1 MLSSIYTKAY
11 FISKY
16 SLNSILIRNPCFY
29 NKIKKGGSSE
39 RKKQKAGSSRG
50 KGAVMQ
56 KKKQRVEII
65 FINLGEE
72 RSVTEQK
79 NGASFVRED
88 GKYETAE
95 IITYQETNIP
105 QEGNRLHENRLY
117 GSADYNE
124 ISTQVDYFLNEYK
137 VARNHKDLLLHAIFK
152 EKEDFLSLYNALNGT
167 NYTDAAK
174 LEITTLENAVYMSVQ
189 NDVSFVFLSEL
200 YMIEHQSTINPN
212 MPLRNL
218 TYISKVL
225 SKITAKE
232 DIYGSK
238 QIKLPTPRFIVLYN
252 GTKQIEEKTVLKL
265 SDAYEKKTE
274 EPELELITTVLNIN
288 EGYNERLK
296 SACKL
301 LRDYM
306 TLITKI
312 RENQKIM
319 DLQQATYQAIEECI
333 KEDVL
338 KDFLMRHRS
347 EVIAM
352 MLYDF
357 DMEKHIESEKAYE
370 YERGREDMEKDMEK
384 TLVSRWWKKGKN
396 IEEIVEDLGKPEQY
410 VKTLLGNL

>member
-1 MLSSIYTKAY
+1 MLSSVYTKAY
-11 FISKY
+11 FTSLFY
-16 SLNSILIRNPCFY
+16 SGSVLIGNPCFY
-29 NKIKKGGSSE
+29 NKIWKMGALNRMKKGRSSC
-39 RKKQKAGSSRG
+39 G
-50 KGAVMQ
+50 KGAAMQ
-56 KKKQRVEII
+56 KKKQKIEII
-65 FINLGEE
+65 IIDLGEE
-72 RSVTEQK
+72 KEC
-79 NGASFVRED
+79 GPSFVKEN
-88 GKYETAE
+88 GKYEIGVDYRE
-95 IITYQETNIP
+95 V
-105 QEGNRLHENRLY
+105 
-117 GSADYNE
+117 SA
-124 ISTQVDYFLNEYK
+124 QVDYFLNEYK
-137 VARNHKDLLLHAIFK
+137 VARNHRDLLLRAIFK
-152 EKEDFLSLYNALNGT
+152 EKGDFLSLYNALNGT

-200 YMIEHQSTINPN
+200 YMIEHQSTVNPN

-218 TYISKVL
+218 TYISNVL

-252 GTKQIEEKTVLKL
+252 GTKQTEEKTVLKL

-288 EGYNERLK
+288 EGYNEKLK

-306 TLITKI
+306 ALITKI
-312 RENQKIM
+312 REKQKTM
-319 DLQQATYQAIEECI
+319 DLQQATYQAIAECI
-333 KEDVL
+333 REDVL
-338 KDFLMRHRS
+338 KDFLIRHRA

-370 YERGREDMEKDMEK
+370 YERGMEVGIEKGMERGIK
-384 TLVSRWWKKGKN
+384 
-396 IEEIVEDLGKPEQY
+396 
-410 VKTLLGNL
+410 LLLQNLMDSMHISEAEARKYLKL

>member
-39 RKKQKAGSSRG
+39 RKKQNAGCSCR
-50 KGAVMQ
+50 KGAAMQ
-56 KKKQRVEII
+56 KKKQSVEII
-65 FINLGEE
+65 FINLGGETKETELRNEDVSESAEE
-72 RSVTEQK
+72 K
-79 NGASFVRED
+79 KKDASSYASTLENTCVLSSVREII
-88 GKYETAE
+88 KYETVRSNNHQE
-95 IITYQETNIP
+95 INIYHGTNIQ
-105 QEGNRLHENRLY
+105 QERNRLQGNRLHENEDY
-117 GSADYNE
+117 DKVSA
-124 ISTQVDYFLNEYK
+124 QVDYFLKEYK

-167 NYTDAAK
+167 SYTDATK

-252 GTKQIEEKTVLKL
+252 GTKQIEEKSVLKL

-288 EGYNERLK
+288 EGYNEKLK

-319 DLQQATYQAIEECI
+319 DLQQATYQAMEECI
-333 KEDVL
+333 RENVL
-338 KDFLMRHRS
+338 KDFLIKHRAM
-347 EVIAM
+347 EPQLMKIAVGDE
-352 MLYDF
+352 LRLHHEAF
-357 DMEKHIESEKAYE
+357 AS
-370 YERGREDMEKDMEK
+370 
-384 TLVSRWWKKGKN
+384 
-396 IEEIVEDLGKPEQY
+396 
-410 VKTLLGNL
+410 

>member
-1 MLSSIYTKAY
+1 MLSSVYTKAY
-11 FISKY
+11 FTSLFY
-16 SLNSILIRNPCFY
+16 SGSVLIGNPCFY
-29 NKIKKGGSSE
+29 NKIWKMGALNRMKKGRSSC
-39 RKKQKAGSSRG
+39 G
-50 KGAVMQ
+50 KGAAMQ
-56 KKKQRVEII
+56 KKRQKIEII
-65 FINLGEE
+65 IIDLGEE
-72 RSVTEQK
+72 KEC
-79 NGASFVRED
+79 GPSFVKEN
-88 GKYETAE
+88 GKYE
-95 IITYQETNIP
+95 I
-105 QEGNRLHENRLY
+105 GV
-117 GSADYNE
+117 DYRE
-124 ISTQVDYFLNEYK
+124 VSTQVDYFLNEYK
-137 VARNHKDLLLHAIFK
+137 VARNHRDLLLRAIFK
-152 EKEDFLSLYNALNGT
+152 EKGDFLSLYNALNGT

-200 YMIEHQSTINPN
+200 YMIEHQSTVNPN

-218 TYISKVL
+218 TYISNVL

-252 GTKQIEEKTVLKL
+252 GTKQTEEKTVLKL

-288 EGYNERLK
+288 EGYNEKLK

-312 RENQKIM
+312 REKQKTM
-319 DLQQATYQAIEECI
+319 DLQQATYQAIAECI
-333 KEDVL
+333 REDVL
-338 KDFLMRHRS
+338 KDFLIRHRA

-370 YERGREDMEKDMEK
+370 YERGMEVGIEKGMERGIK
-384 TLVSRWWKKGKN
+384 
-396 IEEIVEDLGKPEQY
+396 
-410 VKTLLGNL
+410 LLLQ

>member
-1 MLSSIYTKAY
+1 
-11 FISKY
+11 
-16 SLNSILIRNPCFY
+16 
-29 NKIKKGGSSE
+29 
-39 RKKQKAGSSRG
+39 
-50 KGAVMQ
+50 MQ
-56 KKKQRVEII
+56 KEKQRVEII

-72 RSVTEQK
+72 TSVTVRK
-79 NGASFVRED
+79 NDGVSGNAVEKENDVRSYEDTEEKEHSPSFVKEVS
-88 GKYETAE
+88 KYEVDE
-95 IITYQETNIP
+95 
-105 QEGNRLHENRLY
+105 
-117 GSADYNE
+117 
-124 ISTQVDYFLNEYK
+124 QVDYFLNEYK
-137 VARNHKDLLLHAIFK
+137 VAKNHKDLLLRAIFK

-167 NYTDAAK
+167 NYTDAEK

-200 YMIEHQSTINPN
+200 YMIEHQSTVNPN

-218 TYISKVL
+218 TYISNVL

-252 GTKQIEEKTVLKL
+252 GTKQTEEKTVLKL
-265 SDAYEKKTE
+265 SDAYEKKMV

-288 EGYNERLK
+288 EGYNEKLK

-312 RENQKIM
+312 REKQKTM
-319 DLQQATYQAIEECI
+319 DLQQATYQAIAECI
-333 KEDVL
+333 REDVL
-338 KDFLMRHRS
+338 KDLLMKHRA

-370 YERGREDMEKDMEK
+370 YERGIEKGMEKGIK
-384 TLVSRWWKKGKN
+384 
-396 IEEIVEDLGKPEQY
+396 
-410 VKTLLGNL
+410 LLIGNLMDSMHISEAEARKYLKLESRTGL

>member
-16 SLNSILIRNPCFY
+16 SLSSILNRNSCFY
-29 NKIKKGGSSE
+29 NKIKKGGSSG
-39 RKKQKAGSSRG
+39 RKKQKAGSSCR
-50 KGAVMQ
+50 KGATMQ
-56 KKKQRVEII
+56 KEKQKVEII
-65 FINLGEE
+65 FIDLGEE
-72 RSVTEQK
+72 TNVTEQK
-79 NGASFVRED
+79 NGACSYEATAEKEYSSILVKED

-95 IITYQETNIP
+95 
-105 QEGNRLHENRLY
+105 
-117 GSADYNE
+117 
-124 ISTQVDYFLNEYK
+124 QVGHFLNEYK

-152 EKEDFLSLYNALNGT
+152 KKEDFLSLYNALNGT
-167 NYTDAAK
+167 SYTDATK
-174 LEITTLENAVYMSVQ
+174 LEITTLEKAVYMSVQ

-218 TYISKVL
+218 TYIAKVL

-252 GTKQIEEKTVLKL
+252 GTKQTEEKTVLKL
-265 SDAYEKKTE
+265 SGAYAKKTE

-312 RENQKIM
+312 REKQKMM
-319 DLQQATYQAIEECI
+319 DLQQAAYQAIAECI
-333 KEDVL
+333 REDVL
-338 KDFLMRHRS
+338 KDFLMKHRA

-370 YERGREDMEKDMEK
+370 YERGIEDRDKF
-384 TLVSRWWKKGKN
+384 LVSKWLKKGKSFS
-396 IEEIVEDLGKPEQY
+396 EIAEDLDRSEEY
-410 VKTLLGNL
+410 VRALV

>member
-1 MLSSIYTKAY
+1 MLSSVYTKAY
-11 FISKY
+11 FTSLFY
-16 SLNSILIRNPCFY
+16 SGSVLIGNPCFY
-29 NKIKKGGSSE
+29 NKIWKMGALNRMKKGRSSC
-39 RKKQKAGSSRG
+39 G
-50 KGAVMQ
+50 KGAAMQ
-56 KKKQRVEII
+56 KKKQKIEII
-65 FINLGEE
+65 IIDLGEE
-72 RSVTEQK
+72 KEC
-79 NGASFVRED
+79 GPSFVKEN
-88 GKYETAE
+88 GKYEIGVDYRE
-95 IITYQETNIP
+95 V
-105 QEGNRLHENRLY
+105 
-117 GSADYNE
+117 SA
-124 ISTQVDYFLNEYK
+124 QVDYFLNEYK
-137 VARNHKDLLLHAIFK
+137 VARNHRDLLLRAIFK
-152 EKEDFLSLYNALNGT
+152 EKGDFLSLYNALNGT

-200 YMIEHQSTINPN
+200 YMIEHQSTVNPN

-218 TYISKVL
+218 TYISNVL

-252 GTKQIEEKTVLKL
+252 GTKQTEEKTVLKL
-265 SDAYEKKTE
+265 SDAYEKKME

-288 EGYNERLK
+288 EGYNEKLK

-312 RENQKIM
+312 REKQKTM
-319 DLQQATYQAIEECI
+319 DLQQATYQAIAECI
-333 KEDVL
+333 REDVL
-338 KDFLMRHRS
+338 KDFLIRHRA

-370 YERGREDMEKDMEK
+370 YERGMEKGMEK
-384 TLVSRWWKKGKN
+384 GIK
-396 IEEIVEDLGKPEQY
+396 
-410 VKTLLGNL
+410 LLLQNLMDSMHISEAEARKYLKL

>member
-1 MLSSIYTKAY
+1 
-11 FISKY
+11 
-16 SLNSILIRNPCFY
+16 
-29 NKIKKGGSSE
+29 
-39 RKKQKAGSSRG
+39 
-50 KGAVMQ
+50 MQ
-56 KKKQRVEII
+56 KEKQRVEII

-72 RSVTEQK
+72 TSVTVRK
-79 NGASFVRED
+79 NDGVSGNAVEKENDVRSYEDTEEKEHSPSFVKEVS
-88 GKYETAE
+88 KYEVPE
-95 IITYQETNIP
+95 
-105 QEGNRLHENRLY
+105 
-117 GSADYNE
+117 
-124 ISTQVDYFLNEYK
+124 QVAYFLNEYK
-137 VARNHKDLLLHAIFK
+137 VAKNHKDLLLRAIFK
-152 EKEDFLSLYNALNGT
+152 GKEDFLSLYNALNGT
-167 NYTDAAK
+167 NYTDAEK

-200 YMIEHQSTINPN
+200 YMIEHQSTVNPN

-218 TYISKVL
+218 TYISNVL

-252 GTKQIEEKTVLKL
+252 GTKQTEEKAVLKL

-288 EGYNERLK
+288 EGYNEKLK

-312 RENQKIM
+312 REKQKTM
-319 DLQQATYQAIEECI
+319 DLQQATYQAIAECI
-333 KEDVL
+333 REDVL
-338 KDFLMRHRS
+338 KDFLVRHRA

-352 MLYDF
+352 MLYDY

-370 YERGREDMEKDMEK
+370 YERGREDMEK
-384 TLVSRWWKKGKN
+384 TLVSRWWKNGKN
-396 IEEIVEDLGKPEQY
+396 IEEIVENLGKSEQY
-410 VKTLLGNL
+410 VKTLLGHL

>member
-16 SLNSILIRNPCFY
+16 SLSSILIRNPCFY

-39 RKKQKAGSSRG
+39 RKKQKAGSSCR
-50 KGAVMQ
+50 KGASMQ

-79 NGASFVRED
+79 NGVSFVRED
-88 GKYETAE
+88 GKYETVE
-95 IITYQETNIP
+95 
-105 QEGNRLHENRLY
+105 
-117 GSADYNE
+117 
-124 ISTQVDYFLNEYK
+124 QVGHFLNEYK

-152 EKEDFLSLYNALNGT
+152 KKEDFLSLYNALNGT
-167 NYTDAAK
+167 SYTDATK
-174 LEITTLENAVYMSVQ
+174 LEITTLEKAVYMSVQ

-218 TYISKVL
+218 TYIAKVL

-252 GTKQIEEKTVLKL
+252 GTKQTEEKTVLKL
-265 SDAYEKKTE
+265 SDAYAKKTE

-288 EGYNERLK
+288 EGYNEKLK

-312 RENQKIM
+312 REKQKTT

-333 KEDVL
+333 REDVL
-338 KDFLMRHRS
+338 KDFLIKHRA

-370 YERGREDMEKDMEK
+370 YERGIEDRDKF
-384 TLVSRWWKKGKN
+384 LVSKWLKKGKSLS
-396 IEEIVEDLGKPEQY
+396 EIAEDLDRSEEY
-410 VKTLLGNL
+410 VRALV

>member
-16 SLNSILIRNPCFY
+16 SLSSILNRNSCFY
-29 NKIKKGGSSE
+29 NKIKKGGSSG
-39 RKKQKAGSSRG
+39 RKKQKAGSSCR
-50 KGAVMQ
+50 KGAAMQ
-56 KKKQRVEII
+56 KEKQKVEII
-65 FINLGEE
+65 FIDLGEE
-72 RSVTEQK
+72 TNVTEQK
-79 NGASFVRED
+79 NGACSYETTAEKEYSSILVKED

-95 IITYQETNIP
+95 
-105 QEGNRLHENRLY
+105 
-117 GSADYNE
+117 
-124 ISTQVDYFLNEYK
+124 QVGHFLNEYK

-152 EKEDFLSLYNALNGT
+152 KKEDFLSLYNALNGT
-167 NYTDAAK
+167 SYTDATK
-174 LEITTLENAVYMSVQ
+174 LEITTLEKAVYMPVQ

-218 TYISKVL
+218 TYIAKVL

-252 GTKQIEEKTVLKL
+252 GTKQTEEKTVLKL
-265 SDAYEKKTE
+265 SDAYAKKTE

-312 RENQKIM
+312 REKQKMM
-319 DLQQATYQAIEECI
+319 DLQQAAYQAIAECI
-333 KEDVL
+333 REDVL
-338 KDFLMRHRS
+338 KDFLMKHRA

-370 YERGREDMEKDMEK
+370 YERGIEDRDKF
-384 TLVSRWWKKGKN
+384 LVSKWLKKENPFRRLQKIWTGPRN
-396 IEEIVEDLGKPEQY
+396 MFVPSY
-410 VKTLLGNL
+410 NGN

>member
-11 FISKY
+11 FTSMFY
-16 SLNSILIRNPCFY
+16 LGSVLIRNPCFY
-29 NKIKKGGSSE
+29 NKIWKTGALNRMRKGRGSC
-39 RKKQKAGSSRG
+39 RKGAAMQKEKEKQKI
-50 KGAVMQ
+50 
-56 KKKQRVEII
+56 EII
-65 FINLGEE
+65 FINLGEKTN
-72 RSVTEQK
+72 VTEKK
-79 NGASFVRED
+79 NGDASENTVEKKNGVSFVRED
-88 GKYETAE
+88 GKYETAG
-95 IITYQETNIP
+95 IITYQEINIQ
-105 QEGNRLHENRLY
+105 QECTRLQGNCLHENE
-117 GSADYNE
+117 DYDKV
-124 ISTQVDYFLNEYK
+124 SVQVDYFLNEYK

-167 NYTDAAK
+167 SYTDAAK

-200 YMIEHQSTINPN
+200 YMIEHQSTINLN

-218 TYISKVL
+218 TYIAKVL

-252 GTKQIEEKTVLKL
+252 GTKQTEEKTVLKL
-265 SDAYEKKTE
+265 SDAYAKKTE

-288 EGYNERLK
+288 EGYNEKLK

-301 LRDYM
+301 LQDYM

-312 RENQKIM
+312 RENQKVM
-319 DLQQATYQAIEECI
+319 DLQQATYQAITECI

-338 KDFLMRHRS
+338 KDFLMKHRA

-370 YERGREDMEKDMEK
+370 YERGREDGLLMMLHNLMETMHISEK
-384 TLVSRWWKKGKN
+384 EARKYLK
-396 IEEIVEDLGKPEQY
+396 L
-410 VKTLLGNL
+410 

>member
-1 MLSSIYTKAY
+1 
-11 FISKY
+11 
-16 SLNSILIRNPCFY
+16 
-29 NKIKKGGSSE
+29 
-39 RKKQKAGSSRG
+39 
-50 KGAVMQ
+50 MQ

-65 FINLGEE
+65 FINLGGETNETGLRNEDVPESAEE
-72 RSVTEQK
+72 KK
-79 NGASFVRED
+79 NDAGSYASTLENTCGLSSVREVS
-88 GKYETAE
+88 KYETARIDNHQE
-95 IITYQETNIP
+95 IIIHHGTNIQ
-105 QEGNRLHENRLY
+105 QERNRLQGNRLHENE
-117 GSADYNE
+117 DYDKVSVR
-124 ISTQVDYFLNEYK
+124 IDHFLSEYK

-167 NYTDAAK
+167 SYTDAAK

-218 TYISKVL
+218 TYIAKVL

-238 QIKLPTPRFIVLYN
+238 QIKLPTPRFVVLYN
-252 GTKQIEEKTVLKL
+252 GTKQIEEKIVLKL

-288 EGYNERLK
+288 EGYNEKLK
-296 SACKL
+296 GACKL

-306 TLITKI
+306 TLLTKI
-312 RENQKIM
+312 REKQKTV
-319 DLQQATYQAIEECI
+319 DLQQATYQVIEECI
-333 KEDVL
+333 REDVL
-338 KDFLMRHRS
+338 KDFLMRHRA

-370 YERGREDMEKDMEK
+370 YERGREDMEK
-384 TLVSRWWKKGKN
+384 TLVSRWWEKGKS
-396 IEEIVEDLGKPEQY
+396 IEEIVEDLGKSEQY
-410 VKTLLGNL
+410 VKTLLDNL

>member
-1 MLSSIYTKAY
+1 
-11 FISKY
+11 
-16 SLNSILIRNPCFY
+16 
-29 NKIKKGGSSE
+29 
-39 RKKQKAGSSRG
+39 
-50 KGAVMQ
+50 MQ
-56 KKKQRVEII
+56 KEKQRVEII

-72 RSVTEQK
+72 KEYSL
-79 NGASFVRED
+79 SSVRED
-88 GKYETAE
+88 SKYEIGT
-95 IITYQETNIP
+95 
-105 QEGNRLHENRLY
+105 
-117 GSADYNE
+117 DYRE
-124 ISTQVDYFLNEYK
+124 VSVQVDCFLSEYK

-218 TYISKVL
+218 PYISKVL

-238 QIKLPTPRFIVLYN
+238 QIELPTPRFIVLYN
-252 GTKQIEEKTVLKL
+252 GTKQIEEKSVLKL

-288 EGYNERLK
+288 EGYNEKLK
-296 SACKL
+296 GACKL

-312 RENQKIM
+312 REKQKIM

-338 KDFLMRHRS
+338 KDFLIRHRA

-370 YERGREDMEKDMEK
+370 YERGREEGMEKGMEK
-384 TLVSRWWKKGKN
+384 GIK
-396 IEEIVEDLGKPEQY
+396 
-410 VKTLLGNL
+410 LLIGNLMDSMHISEAEARKYLKLES

>member
-1 MLSSIYTKAY
+1 MYDKNRDRSGTGTKPVKTASF
-11 FISKY
+11 FIKTGFSFVKNSLQSRLRPGSARSRSGNAVEKENDVRSYEDTEEKEHSPSFAKEVSKY
-16 SLNSILIRNPCFY
+16 
-29 NKIKKGGSSE
+29 E
-39 RKKQKAGSSRG
+39 
-50 KGAVMQ
+50 VD
-56 KKKQRVEII
+56 E
-65 FINLGEE
+65 
-72 RSVTEQK
+72 
-79 NGASFVRED
+79 
-88 GKYETAE
+88 
-95 IITYQETNIP
+95 
-105 QEGNRLHENRLY
+105 
-117 GSADYNE
+117 
-124 ISTQVDYFLNEYK
+124 QVDYFLNEYK
-137 VARNHKDLLLHAIFK
+137 VAKNHKDLLLRAIFK

-167 NYTDAAK
+167 NYTDAEK

-200 YMIEHQSTINPN
+200 YMIEHQSTVNPN

-218 TYISKVL
+218 TYISNVL

-252 GTKQIEEKTVLKL
+252 GTKQTEEKTVLKL
-265 SDAYEKKTE
+265 SDAYEKKMV

-288 EGYNERLK
+288 EGYNEKLK

-312 RENQKIM
+312 REKQKTM
-319 DLQQATYQAIEECI
+319 DLQQATYQAIAECI
-333 KEDVL
+333 REDVL
-338 KDFLMRHRS
+338 KDFLMKHRA

>member
-1 MLSSIYTKAY
+1 
-11 FISKY
+11 
-16 SLNSILIRNPCFY
+16 
-29 NKIKKGGSSE
+29 
-39 RKKQKAGSSRG
+39 
-50 KGAVMQ
+50 MQ

-72 RSVTEQK
+72 KEYSP
-79 NGASFVRED
+79 SFVRED
-88 GKYETAE
+88 GKYE
-95 IITYQETNIP
+95 I
-105 QEGNRLHENRLY
+105 GM
-117 GSADYNE
+117 DYRGV
-124 ISTQVDYFLNEYK
+124 STQVEHFLKEYK

-167 NYTDAAK
+167 SYTDATK

-252 GTKQIEEKTVLKL
+252 GTKQIEEKSVLKL

-274 EPELELITTVLNIN
+274 EPELELITTILNIN
-288 EGYNERLK
+288 EGYNEELK
-296 SACKL
+296 STCKL

-306 TLITKI
+306 TLIKKI
-312 RENQKIM
+312 REKQKIV

-338 KDFLMRHRS
+338 KDFLIRHRA

-370 YERGREDMEKDMEK
+370 YERGREEGREE
-384 TLVSRWWKKGKN
+384 GK
-396 IEEIVEDLGKPEQY
+396 VEGWLMMLQ
-410 VKTLLGNL
+410 NLMDSMHISEAEARKYLKLES

>member
-11 FISKY
+11 FTSLFY
-16 SLNSILIRNPCFY
+16 SGSVLIRNPCFY
-29 NKIKKGGSSE
+29 NKIWKTGALNRMRKGRGSC
-39 RKKQKAGSSRG
+39 RKGAAMQKEKQKI
-50 KGAVMQ
+50 
-56 KKKQRVEII
+56 EII
-65 FINLGEE
+65 FINLGEKTN
-72 RSVTEQK
+72 VTEQKNGDASENAVEKK

-88 GKYETAE
+88 GKYETAG
-95 IITYQETNIP
+95 IITHQETNIQ
-105 QEGNRLHENRLY
+105 QEGNRLHE
-117 GSADYNE
+117 SVDYDE

-137 VARNHKDLLLHAIFK
+137 VARNHKDLMLHAIFK
-152 EKEDFLSLYNALNGT
+152 KKEDFLSLYNALNGT
-167 NYTDAAK
+167 SYTDAAK
-174 LEITTLENAVYMSVQ
+174 LEITTLDNAVYMSVQ

-200 YMIEHQSTINPN
+200 YMIEHQSTINLN

-218 TYISKVL
+218 TYIAKVL

-252 GTKQIEEKTVLKL
+252 GMKQTEEKTVLKL
-265 SDAYEKKTE
+265 SDAYAKKTE

-312 RENQKIM
+312 REKQKMM
-319 DLQQATYQAIEECI
+319 DLQQATYQAIAECI
-333 KEDVL
+333 REDVL
-338 KDFLMRHRS
+338 KDFLMKHRA

-370 YERGREDMEKDMEK
+370 YERGIEDRDKF
-384 TLVSRWWKKGKN
+384 LVSKWLKKGKSFS
-396 IEEIVEDLGKPEQY
+396 EIAEDLDRSEEY
-410 VKTLLGNL
+410 VRALV

>member
-16 SLNSILIRNPCFY
+16 SLSSILNRNSCFY
-29 NKIKKGGSSE
+29 NKIKKGGSSG
-39 RKKQKAGSSRG
+39 RKKQKAGSSCR
-50 KGAVMQ
+50 KGAAMQ
-56 KKKQRVEII
+56 KEKQKVEII
-65 FINLGEE
+65 FIDLGEE
-72 RSVTEQK
+72 TNVTEQK
-79 NGASFVRED
+79 NGACSYEVTAEKEYSSILVKED
-88 GKYETAE
+88 GEYETAE
-95 IITYQETNIP
+95 
-105 QEGNRLHENRLY
+105 
-117 GSADYNE
+117 
-124 ISTQVDYFLNEYK
+124 QVGHFLNEYK

-152 EKEDFLSLYNALNGT
+152 KKEDFLSLYNALNGT
-167 NYTDAAK
+167 SYTDATK
-174 LEITTLENAVYMSVQ
+174 LEITTLEKAVYMSVQ

-218 TYISKVL
+218 TYIAKVL

-252 GTKQIEEKTVLKL
+252 GTKQTEEKTVLKL
-265 SDAYEKKTE
+265 SDAYAKKTE
-274 EPELELITTVLNIN
+274 ELELELITTVLNIN

-312 RENQKIM
+312 REKQKMM
-319 DLQQATYQAIEECI
+319 DLQQAAYQAIAECI
-333 KEDVL
+333 REDVL
-338 KDFLMRHRS
+338 RDFLMKHRA

-370 YERGREDMEKDMEK
+370 YERGIEDRDKF
-384 TLVSRWWKKGKN
+384 LVSKWLKKGKSFS
-396 IEEIVEDLGKPEQY
+396 EIAEDLDRSEEY
-410 VKTLLGNL
+410 VRALV

>member
-16 SLNSILIRNPCFY
+16 SLSSILIRNPCFY

-39 RKKQKAGSSRG
+39 RKKQKAGSSCR
-50 KGAVMQ
+50 KGASMQ

-79 NGASFVRED
+79 NGVSFVRED
-88 GKYETAE
+88 GKYEVAE
-95 IITYQETNIP
+95 
-105 QEGNRLHENRLY
+105 
-117 GSADYNE
+117 
-124 ISTQVDYFLNEYK
+124 QVDYFLNEYK

-152 EKEDFLSLYNALNGT
+152 KKEDFLSLYNALNGT
-167 NYTDAAK
+167 SYTDATK
-174 LEITTLENAVYMSVQ
+174 LEITTLEKAVYMSVQ

-218 TYISKVL
+218 TYIAKVL

-252 GTKQIEEKTVLKL
+252 GTKQTEEKTVLKL
-265 SDAYEKKTE
+265 SDAYAKKTE

-288 EGYNERLK
+288 EGYNEKLK

-312 RENQKIM
+312 REKQKTT
-319 DLQQATYQAIEECI
+319 DLQQATYQAIAECI
-333 KEDVL
+333 REDVL
-338 KDFLMRHRS
+338 KDFLMKHRA

-370 YERGREDMEKDMEK
+370 YERGREDGLLMMLHNLMETMHISEK
-384 TLVSRWWKKGKN
+384 EARKYLK
-396 IEEIVEDLGKPEQY
+396 L
-410 VKTLLGNL
+410 

>member
-1 MLSSIYTKAY
+1 
-11 FISKY
+11 
-16 SLNSILIRNPCFY
+16 
-29 NKIKKGGSSE
+29 
-39 RKKQKAGSSRG
+39 
-50 KGAVMQ
+50 MQ
-56 KKKQRVEII
+56 KEKQRVEII

-72 RSVTEQK
+72 TSVTVRK
-79 NGASFVRED
+79 NDGVSGNAVEKENDVRSYEDTEEKEHSPSFVKEVS
-88 GKYETAE
+88 KYEVDE
-95 IITYQETNIP
+95 
-105 QEGNRLHENRLY
+105 
-117 GSADYNE
+117 
-124 ISTQVDYFLNEYK
+124 QVDYFLNEYK
-137 VARNHKDLLLHAIFK
+137 VAKNHKDLLLRAIFK

-167 NYTDAAK
+167 NYTDAEK

-200 YMIEHQSTINPN
+200 YMIEHQSTVNPN

-218 TYISKVL
+218 TYISNVL

-252 GTKQIEEKTVLKL
+252 GTKQTEEKTVFKL
-265 SDAYEKKTE
+265 SDAYEKKMV

-288 EGYNERLK
+288 EGYNEKLK

-312 RENQKIM
+312 REKQKTM
-319 DLQQATYQAIEECI
+319 DLQQATYQAIAECI
-333 KEDVL
+333 REDVL
-338 KDFLMRHRS
+338 KDFLMKHRA

>member
-1 MLSSIYTKAY
+1 
-11 FISKY
+11 
-16 SLNSILIRNPCFY
+16 
-29 NKIKKGGSSE
+29 
-39 RKKQKAGSSRG
+39 
-50 KGAVMQ
+50 MQ

-72 RSVTEQK
+72 KEYSP
-79 NGASFVRED
+79 SFVRED
-88 GKYETAE
+88 GKYE
-95 IITYQETNIP
+95 I
-105 QEGNRLHENRLY
+105 GM
-117 GSADYNE
+117 DYRGV
-124 ISTQVDYFLNEYK
+124 STQVEHFLKEYK

-167 NYTDAAK
+167 SYTDATK

-252 GTKQIEEKTVLKL
+252 GTKQIEEKSVLKL

-288 EGYNERLK
+288 EGYNEKLK
-296 SACKL
+296 GACKL

-312 RENQKIM
+312 REKQKIM

-333 KEDVL
+333 RENVL
-338 KDFLMRHRS
+338 KDFLMRHRA

-370 YERGREDMEKDMEK
+370 YERGHEDMEKDMEK
-384 TLVSRWWKKGKN
+384 NLVSRWWKKGKS
-396 IEEIVEDLGKPEQY
+396 IEEIVEDLGKTEQY